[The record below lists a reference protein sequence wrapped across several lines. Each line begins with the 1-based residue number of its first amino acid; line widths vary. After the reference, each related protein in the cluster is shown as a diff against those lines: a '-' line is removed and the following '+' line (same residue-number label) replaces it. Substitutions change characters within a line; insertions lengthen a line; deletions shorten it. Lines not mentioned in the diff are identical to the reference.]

1 MYYFLRLECLVSFA
15 MLPVSRPINDNRMK
29 NNRFVSIYTSMCIL
43 GFFAMVLLFSKV
55 AKSQDNGLQFPFGNR
70 AIQGRRNIT
79 LPASRGATVL
89 STYLHGYAANR
100 LAAGSYLESAATA
113 NLING
118 QARMTHIEA
127 DRAAIKYHVER
138 VSAFFD
144 LRKMNKE
151 YRKELNPAMQVRA
164 SKADNLMDSLITDQP
179 EYVLAELDIT
189 GRLNW
194 MFVRLTSRMF
204 NDELLN
210 NSEVFG
216 GADFSQKLSIFQMQ
230 QIYVERE
237 ERVDGERIRTPIVD
251 TNSGHQNLPPVFAM
265 PALRVSAESYI
276 VNRQNILNS
285 LKDENP
291 KTPSFEQWQ
300 TIYNSLSRLQTALSN
315 AIPVEQRSV
324 PSALYDYL
332 SGKRFIKSQAAAMIF
347 VHRTGRGEVLIG
359 GEIFDGQTL
368 GELLNF
374 MVHHGLQFGRP
385 ETGGRSSYEYL
396 FQILRIA
403 YINE

>member
-1 MYYFLRLECLVSFA
+1 
-15 MLPVSRPINDNRMK
+15 MK
-29 NNRFVSIYTSMCIL
+29 NKRVGNVYASMCIL
-43 GFFAMVLLFSKV
+43 AFFAMVLSFSKV

-70 AIQGRRNIT
+70 AIQQRRNVT

-118 QARMTHIEA
+118 QARITHIEA

-144 LRKMNKE
+144 LRRMNKE
-151 YRKELNPAMQVRA
+151 YRKELNPSMDVRA
-164 SKADNLMDSLITDQP
+164 TKADDLMARLITDQP

-194 MFVRLTSRMF
+194 MFVRLTGRLY

-210 NSEVFG
+210 TSEIFG
-216 GADFSQKLSIFQMQ
+216 GAGFSKELSLFQLQ
-230 QIYVERE
+230 QIYVESA
-237 ERVDGERIRTPIVD
+237 ERVDGERIRTQVVD

-265 PALRVSAESYI
+265 PALRLSAESYI
-276 VNRQNILNS
+276 INRQNILNS
-285 LKDENP
+285 LKDENL

-300 TIYNSLSRLQTALSN
+300 TIYNSLNRLQTALSN
-315 AIPVEQRSV
+315 AIPVGQRSV
-324 PSALYDYL
+324 PNALYDYL

-385 ETGGRSSYEYL
+385 ETGGRSSYESL
-396 FQILRIA
+396 FQILRLA
-403 YINE
+403 YINQ